1 MSRLHIAIY
10 SLFHGF
16 VKLNFRFFFFSLFCY
31 SSVDISILN
40 KYDFLL
46 FIYLSGHIC

>member
-10 SLFHGF
+10 LLFHSF
-16 VKLNFRFFFFSLFCY
+16 VKLNFRVFFFCY
-31 SSVDISILN
+31 SSMDISILN